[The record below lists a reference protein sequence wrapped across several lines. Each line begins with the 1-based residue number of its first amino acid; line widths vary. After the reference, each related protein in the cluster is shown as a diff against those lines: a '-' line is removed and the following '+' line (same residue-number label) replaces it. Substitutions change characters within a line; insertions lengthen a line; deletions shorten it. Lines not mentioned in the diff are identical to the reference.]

1 MKSQGGTLDVY
12 YQVKK
17 QDLKCWLQPYA
28 VLFWKRRD
36 KGDRKM
42 MGGCQ
47 GLEEGGISG
56 KQWSFREVKLFFMIL
71 LTVDT
76 CHYKCVHF

>member
-36 KGDRKM
+36 EGDRKM
-42 MGGCQ
+42 MGGLP
-47 GLEEGGISG
+47 GAGRGRDKWKAME
-56 KQWSFREVKLFFMIL
+56 F
-71 LTVDT
+71 
-76 CHYKCVHF
+76 